1 MVDGSGNEDYN
12 REKSTERAA
21 MDEKT
26 LNNLTIAQ
34 LQDLLLSQQQE
45 LDVLHGHLEELREQL
60 CETQAQLETRRLAA
74 EEAGS
79 IAQAALQLS
88 GIFENAQQAADH
100 YLENVE
106 SMHARQ
112 EADYLQRLAEA
123 EQQAQDLLHSTQQ
136 QCAAME
142 QQARSKADYYWES
155 LSQKIQQL
163 YQQQPPELPVI
174 EEAPLSS
181 EEDACFGPDD

>member
-1 MVDGSGNEDYN
+1 
-12 REKSTERAA
+12 
-21 MDEKT
+21 MDEKA
-26 LNNLTIAQ
+26 LNNLTIGQ
-34 LQDLLLSQQQE
+34 LQNLLLSQQQD
-45 LDVLHGHLEELREQL
+45 LAALHGQLEELREQL
-60 CETQAQLETRRLAA
+60 RETQAQLEARRLAT

-79 IAQAALQLS
+79 IAQEALQLS

-123 EQQAQDLLHSTQQ
+123 EQQAQDLLRSTRQ

-142 QQARSKADYYWES
+142 QEARSKADYYWDA

-163 YQQQPPELPVI
+163 YQQQPELPAT
-174 EEAPLSS
+174 EDTLPSS
-181 EEDACFGPDD
+181 EENVCFGPDD

>member
-1 MVDGSGNEDYN
+1 MVDGNGNEDYN

-21 MDEKT
+21 MDKKM

-34 LQDLLLSQQQE
+34 LQNLLLSQQRE
-45 LDVLHGHLEELREQL
+45 LKNLHGQLEELREQL
-60 CETQAQLETRRLAA
+60 RETQAQLETRRRAT
-74 EEAGS
+74 EEAGA

-100 YLENVE
+100 YLAHVE

-123 EQQAQDLLHSTQQ
+123 EQQARALLRSTQQ
-136 QCAAME
+136 QCTAME
-142 QQARSKADYYWES
+142 QQAQSKADYYWEA
-155 LSQKIQQL
+155 LSQKIQEF
-163 YQQQPPELPVI
+163 YQQLPQLP
-174 EEAPLSS
+174 AT
-181 EEDACFGPDD
+181 EDAPPSPEENIGFGPDD

>member
-1 MVDGSGNEDYN
+1 
-12 REKSTERAA
+12 

-45 LDVLHGHLEELREQL
+45 IGALRGQLDELREQL
-60 CETQAQLETRRLAA
+60 REAQAQLEMRRLAT

-79 IAQAALQLS
+79 IAQEALQLS
-88 GIFENAQQAADH
+88 GIFENAQHAADH
-100 YLENVE
+100 YLEHVE

-112 EADYLQRLAEA
+112 EADYRQRLAEA
-123 EQQAQDLLHSTQQ
+123 EQQAQDLLHSTRQ

-142 QQARSKADYYWES
+142 QQARSKADYYWDT

-163 YQQQPPELPVI
+163 YQQQPELPTI
-174 EEAPLSS
+174 EDTTPSP
-181 EEDACFGPDD
+181 EESVGFGPDD